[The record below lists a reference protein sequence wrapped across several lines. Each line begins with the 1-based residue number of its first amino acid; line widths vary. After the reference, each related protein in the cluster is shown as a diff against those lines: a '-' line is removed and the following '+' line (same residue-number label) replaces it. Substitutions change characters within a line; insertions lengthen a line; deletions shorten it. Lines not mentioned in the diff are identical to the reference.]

1 MDQEEHFLRIPTMT
15 PAENK
20 VFHHLSQFV
29 SDHKKSFIEK
39 VLNERTRYVTVVLEN
54 IYQSQ
59 NASAVVR
66 TCECMGLQDV
76 HIIEDTAKYHLNVR
90 VLKGSYKW
98 MNLLRYRDRQV
109 NNTEHCFTHLRN
121 QGYRIF
127 VADPSEEGVPVEE
140 LDVLSG
146 KIALVFG
153 NELRGA
159 SGYSLQHADGRVR
172 IPMFGF
178 TESLNVSVS
187 VAICLNTILAKLRQ
201 NHAAISLSEEER
213 QVLRLVWYRK
223 IVRRADILEREFLR
237 TIE

>member
-1 MDQEEHFLRIPTMT
+1 MT

-20 VFHHLSQFV
+20 VFHHLSRFV
-29 SDHKKSFIEK
+29 SAHKKAFIEK
-39 VLNERTRYVTVVLEN
+39 VLEHRTRYVTVVLEN

-66 TCECMGLQDV
+66 TCECLGVQDV
-76 HIIEDTAKYHLNVR
+76 HIIEDTAKYKLNIR

-98 MNLLRYRDRQV
+98 MNLQRYRNRKE
-109 NNTEHCFTHLRN
+109 NNTRACFAHLRAE
-121 QGYRIF
+121 GYRIF
-127 VADPSEEGVPVEE
+127 VADPAEDGVSIDD
-140 LDVLSG
+140 LDVGAG

-159 SGYSLQHADGRVR
+159 SAESLAEADGKVR

-187 VAICLNTILAKLRQ
+187 VAICLNTILAKLRG
-201 NHAAISLSEEER
+201 ADLPIGLREDEKDA
-213 QVLRLVWYRK
+213 LRLTWYRK
-223 IVRRADILEREFLR
+223 IVRRSDIVEREFLR

>member
-1 MDQEEHFLRIPTMT
+1 MT
-15 PAENK
+15 PAEIK
-20 VFHHLSQFV
+20 VFQHLSQFV
-29 SDHKKSFIEK
+29 SDHKKAFIEK
-39 VLNERTRYVTVVLEN
+39 VLHDRTRYVTVVLEN

-59 NASAVVR
+59 NASAAVR

-76 HIIEDTAKYHLNVR
+76 HIIEDTARYHLNIR

-98 MNLLRYRDRQV
+98 MNLQRYRNRRV
-109 NNTEHCFTHLRN
+109 NNTEECFTHLRS

-127 VADPSEEGVPVEE
+127 VADPAENGIPVDE
-140 LDVLSG
+140 LEVSKD

-153 NELRGA
+153 NELHGV
-159 SGYSLQHADGRVR
+159 SSYSLQHADGKVR

-187 VAICLNTILAKLRQ
+187 VAISLNTVLSKLRQ
-201 NHAAISLSEEER
+201 NDAAIGLSEDEKEI
-213 QVLRLVWYRK
+213 LRLAWYRK
-223 IVRRADILEREFLR
+223 IVRRSDIVEREFLR